1 MKLSTSI
8 MINVLHLTKGGKKIK
23 QGNIKHRNVKM
34 KKQVPIK
41 KKSKKK
47 KAKFMTRKSRMQ
59 W

>member
-1 MKLSTSI
+1 